1 MNYSI
6 NIRIH
11 TINNDLNKTYLPT
24 SYLLSVL
31 KTQVFKFKFVL
42 YMRHDNFIA
51 LKCFFSFFRC
61 RHFVRLLTPVRL
73 GYNLFKL
80 IVLRTCVSLLRVE
93 YIKYVFIQ
101 IRFTGHQNPI
111 NCLIK
116 GFISLRSTVGP
127 PIFCDHDIAK
137 IFEKRQFV
145 ILIQG

>member
-1 MNYSI
+1 M
-6 NIRIH
+6 
-11 TINNDLNKTYLPT
+11 NKTYLPT

-31 KTQVFKFKFVL
+31 NTQILKMKCVL
-42 YMRHDNFIA
+42 HMKHANFIA
-51 LKCFFSFFRC
+51 LKFFFCFSAVGTSFVYWPPCAWDTTF
-61 RHFVRLLTPVRL
+61 
-73 GYNLFKL
+73 FKL

-116 GFISLRSTVGP
+116 GFISLQSTVGP
-127 PIFCDHDIAK
+127 PIFCDHNIAK

-145 ILIQG
+145 ILIQGWS